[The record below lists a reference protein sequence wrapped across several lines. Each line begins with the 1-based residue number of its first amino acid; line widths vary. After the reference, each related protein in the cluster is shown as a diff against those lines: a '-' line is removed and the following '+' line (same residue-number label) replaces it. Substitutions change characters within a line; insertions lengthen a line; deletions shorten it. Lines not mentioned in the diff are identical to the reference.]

1 MALFLTMQTPEIR
14 LKRTKYHSIAHSK
27 YYLHPKIQSLNLK
40 WIFIKKKSHFD
51 KIIRLI
57 YLSFNV

>member
-27 YYLHPKIQSLNLK
+27 ILLPSQNTITKFKMDIY
-40 WIFIKKKSHFD
+40 KKSHFD

-57 YLSFNV
+57 YLSFCV